1 MKKNK
6 KALMGMLV
14 AMVLSMGAMGGYNSN
29 VESVS
34 TQQVAVSCASVA
46 GSSEGAKAGA
56 FGVAAAAAGY
66 GAEHFYSGAIIAG
79 ATGAGAP
86 VAVAGALLGTICTL

>member
-1 MKKNK
+1 MRKNK

-14 AMVLSMGAMGGYNSN
+14 AMVLSMGAMGGFTTNSD
-29 VESVS
+29 VGM
-34 TQQVAVSCASVA
+34 QQVSVSCASVA
-46 GSSEGAKAGA
+46 ATSEGATAGA
-56 FGVAAAAAGY
+56 YGTVSLLAGY
-66 GAEHFYSGAIIAG
+66 GATHFYSGAIIAG

>member
-14 AMVLSMGAMGGYNSN
+14 AIILSMGAMGGYNSN
-29 VESVS
+29 IESVS
-34 TQQVAVSCASVA
+34 PQQVAVSCASVA

-56 FGVAAAAAGY
+56 FGVAAAATVGGIVSGVGVSMIKTSVPASMTPLGWYGVAAGL
-66 GAEHFYSGAIIAG
+66 I
-79 ATGAGAP
+79 
-86 VAVAGALLGTICTL
+86 L